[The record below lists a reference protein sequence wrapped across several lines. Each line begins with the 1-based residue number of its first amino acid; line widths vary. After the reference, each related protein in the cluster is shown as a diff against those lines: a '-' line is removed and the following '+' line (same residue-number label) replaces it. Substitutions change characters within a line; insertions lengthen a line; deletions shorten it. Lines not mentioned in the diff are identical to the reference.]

1 MSLTEQKLNALGAFK
16 DWSNYLLVTT
26 VVALGWVAGADT
38 DKPLT
43 LATKFEVGFLAA
55 SVIFGIFTLA
65 VIPIIAE
72 RIMDGTES
80 IYGVEA
86 PFNLFWMWGP
96 EKRIR
101 LKAVCWPQHVCFI
114 IAIAFHAAIALAT
127 TTSTKGLEKENV
139 ELRLKV
145 QTLGEEN
152 QACIADLGNKD
163 TNKKAFEPAINNILE
178 SLRSAN
184 KYVGQAAQ
192 LAFGATTNRDVRGCV
207 AVAALAR
214 QSAEAAINQLNA
226 TAAAIEALPK

>member
-43 LATKFEVGFLAA
+43 LATKFEVFFLAA

-72 RIMDGTES
+72 QITDGTES

-114 IAIAFHAAIALAT
+114 IAIAFHAAVAL
-127 TTSTKGLEKENV
+127 GLPHPQKDWKKRTWNYV
-139 ELRLKV
+139 LKSK
-145 QTLGEEN
+145 LW
-152 QACIADLGNKD
+152 ARKIKH
-163 TNKKAFEPAINNILE
+163 INNQIRLALLTSAIKTRTKTHLNQQLTI
-178 SLRSAN
+178 SLNPCAPQISMW
-184 KYVGQAAQ
+184 
-192 LAFGATTNRDVRGCV
+192 
-207 AVAALAR
+207 AR
-214 QSAEAAINQLNA
+214 QHS
-226 TAAAIEALPK
+226 

>member
-43 LATKFEVGFLAA
+43 LATKFEVFFLAA

-72 RIMDGTES
+72 QITDGTES

-114 IAIAFHAAIALAT
+114 IAIAFHAAVALAT

-152 QACIADLGNKD
+152 KTYQQSNQACIADLGNKD
-163 TNKKAFEPAINNILE
+163 TNKNAFEPAINNILE
-178 SLRSAN
+178 SLRTAN

-192 LAFGATTNRDVRGCV
+192 LAFRATT
-207 AVAALAR
+207 
-214 QSAEAAINQLNA
+214 
-226 TAAAIEALPK
+226 P

>member
-43 LATKFEVGFLAA
+43 LATKFEVFFLAA
-55 SVIFGIFTLA
+55 SVIFGTFTLA

-72 RIMDGTES
+72 QITDGINLWCRSPFQPFLDVGSREKNTPKG
-80 IYGVEA
+80 GVLA
-86 PFNLFWMWGP
+86 ATCLFYYRDRFP
-96 EKRIR
+96 CSRR
-101 LKAVCWPQHVCFI
+101 SR
-114 IAIAFHAAIALAT
+114 LAT
-127 TTSTKGLEKENV
+127 TKSTKGLEKENV

-152 QACIADLGNKD
+152 KTYQQSNQAGIADLGNKD

-178 SLRSAN
+178 SLRTAN
-184 KYVGQAAQ
+184 K
-192 LAFGATTNRDVRGCV
+192 
-207 AVAALAR
+207 
-214 QSAEAAINQLNA
+214 
-226 TAAAIEALPK
+226 